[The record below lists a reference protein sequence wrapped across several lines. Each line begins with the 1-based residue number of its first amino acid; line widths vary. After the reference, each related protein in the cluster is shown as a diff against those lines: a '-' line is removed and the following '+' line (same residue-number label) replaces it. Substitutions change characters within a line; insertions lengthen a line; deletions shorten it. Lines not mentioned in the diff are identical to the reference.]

1 MATVTTNQTRTF
13 KDLDLNFTPHPV
25 KKDINKTT
33 GVNAII
39 SSIKN
44 LVLYNNYERPF
55 NPEFGSNLRRL
66 LFENVDD
73 FTSSLIER
81 EISEVITLYEPRCQ
95 VNQVITR
102 SSPDENGFYVELS
115 FFVINLPDPIKI
127 TFFLERIR

>member
-1 MATVTTNQTRTF
+1 MATVTTNVVRNF
-13 KDLDLNFTPHPV
+13 KDLDLNFTIHPV
-25 KKDINKTT
+25 KKDINKHV

-39 SSIKN
+39 NSIKN

-55 NPEFGSNLRRL
+55 YPEFGSNLRKL

-81 EISEVITLYEPRCQ
+81 EISEMIQLYEPRCQ
-95 VNQVITR
+95 VNKIIAR
-102 SSPDENGFYVELS
+102 ASPDENGFYVELD
-115 FFVINLPDPIKI
+115 FFVINISDPVKI